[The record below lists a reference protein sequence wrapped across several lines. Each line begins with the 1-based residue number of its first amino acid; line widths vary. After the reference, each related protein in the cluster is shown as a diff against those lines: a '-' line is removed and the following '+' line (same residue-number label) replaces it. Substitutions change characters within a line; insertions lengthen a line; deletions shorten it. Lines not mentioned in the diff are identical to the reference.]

1 MAFLVAR
8 CVYSL
13 ARRELGWAG
22 EGLGVRRSGLLSPFF
37 FFFLEVLSK
46 AVRL

>member
-22 EGLGVRRSGLLSPFF
+22 EGLGVGRSGLLSPF